1 MAEERDYCVY
11 IHINKINNKKYVG
24 ITKKSPKKRWS
35 KGIGYKQNIHFWN
48 AIQKYGWDS
57 FTHLIIRN
65 NLPKACACTL
75 EKILIKVYDTTNPN
89 KGYNNSEGGESGRL
103 GTKWTIES
111 KLKSSKSHFRMF
123 LNGPCSKTILQYDL
137 NENLIKEWP
146 SAMEVERSLGFN
158 NANIT
163 RCASGKRK
171 TAYKYI
177 WKWKK

>member
-1 MAEERDYCVY
+1 M
-11 IHINKINNKKYVG
+11 
-24 ITKKSPKKRWS
+24 
-35 KGIGYKQNIHFWN
+35 
-48 AIQKYGWDS
+48 
-57 FTHLIIRN
+57 
-65 NLPKACACTL
+65 
-75 EKILIKVYDTTNPN
+75 
-89 KGYNNSEGGESGRL
+89 